1 LVELII
7 YKTCFT
13 FCLFFK

>member
-1 LVELII
+1 VQI

-13 FCLFFK
+13 MVF